1 MTKSHPDHNGWLF
14 LSVAEGRKTG
24 RLIKPMLTSGQAGK
38 VRKKGSMERIA
49 FETTVQYE
57 PSRDGKLSDLSRD
70 LSEGGLYLKTR
81 YPLDTDATLTL
92 SFSIP
97 KRGQEISITC
107 EARVAWTNLE
117 TNRLKA
123 EYPSGAGLQFLD
135 LPREG
140 SAALSTFINAYSE
153 NKKMNVVCA
162 WCGKSLGLR
171 KGPFGTTS
179 HGICSQCRE
188 NLK

>member
-1 MTKSHPDHNGWLF
+1 MTSHPDHKGWLV
-14 LSVAEGRKTG
+14 LSVAEGRETG
-24 RLIKPMLTSGQAGK
+24 RLIKPMLTSGQSGNVHHK
-38 VRKKGSMERIA
+38 SSMERVA
-49 FETTVQYE
+49 FETAVQYE
-57 PSRDGKLSDLSRD
+57 PSREGKLSDLSQD

-81 YPLDTDATLTL
+81 YPLETEATLTL

-97 KRGQEISITC
+97 QRGQEISITC
-107 EARVAWTNLE
+107 QARVAWTNLE

-135 LPREG
+135 LPRED
-140 SAALSTFINAYSE
+140 SAALAKFIDAYNE

-179 HGICSQCRE
+179 HGICNQCRE
-188 NLK
+188 NLE